1 MKQAIIIGSGFSG
14 AVCAR
19 TLAEQGY
26 QIQVIERRNHI
37 GGNMYDYPNSEGI
50 IIQQYGPHI
59 FHTNMERV
67 ITFLSKFTS
76 WFPYEHRVLGQID
89 GQLVPIPF
97 NLRSLELLY
106 PEKEASYIKDIL
118 VQEVGMGKKVP
129 ILELKKHRDSQI
141 RAFADYVYEKVF
153 YHYTVKQWGMT
164 PEQLSPSVMNR
175 VPVYVSYEDRYFLD
189 QFQMMPVDG
198 FTPLFT
204 SMLAHPNIQISL
216 ECDAKEYLSF
226 DYQHHKVL
234 WNGKEINGPII
245 YTGAIDELM
254 DYQLGKLPYRTL
266 RFKLEN
272 HPLSS
277 FQPVAVVNYPNTEE
291 YTRISE
297 FTKFTSEKLLNS
309 TVTMKEYPSS
319 WKTGDIPYYP
329 IEIEP
334 NLQLHK
340 SYLALLEPFQNFYP
354 LGRLAAYKYI
364 NMDAAVLF
372 ALQLCDQIIK
382 QAQD

>member
-1 MKQAIIIGSGFSG
+1 MKQALIIGSGFSG
-14 AVCAR
+14 SVCAR
-19 TLAEQGY
+19 VLAEQGY
-26 QIQVIERRNHI
+26 QIQVIERRSHI
-37 GGNMYDYPNSEGI
+37 GGNMYDYPNPDGVV
-50 IIQQYGPHI
+50 IQQYGPHI
-59 FHTNMERV
+59 FHTNIERV

-76 WFPYEHRVLGQID
+76 WFPYEHRVLGHID

-106 PEKEASYIKDIL
+106 SEKEASYIKEIL
-118 VQEVGMGKKVP
+118 VREVGMGKKVP

-153 YHYTVKQWGMT
+153 YHYTVKQWGMA
-164 PEQLSPSVMNR
+164 PEQLNPAVMNR

-189 QFQMMPVDG
+189 QFQMMPSNG
-198 FTPLFT
+198 FTSMFT

-216 ECDAKEYLSF
+216 ECDAKDHLFF
-226 DYQHHKVL
+226 DHRQQKVR
-234 WNGKEINGPII
+234 WDGKEINGPII

-254 DYQLGKLPYRTL
+254 DNQLGKLPYRTL
-266 RFKLEN
+266 RFEMED
-272 HPLSS
+272 HAVSS
-277 FQPVAVVNYPNTEE
+277 YQPVAVVNYPNTEN

-297 FTKFTSEKLLNS
+297 FTKFTSEKTLPS
-309 TVTMKEYPSS
+309 TVIMKEYPSS

-340 SYLALLEPFQNFYP
+340 SYLALLKPFQNFYP